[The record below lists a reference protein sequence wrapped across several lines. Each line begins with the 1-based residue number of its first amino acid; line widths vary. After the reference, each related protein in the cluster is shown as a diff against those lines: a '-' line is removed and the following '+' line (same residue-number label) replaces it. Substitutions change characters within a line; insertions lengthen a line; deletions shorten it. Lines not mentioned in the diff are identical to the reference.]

1 MEHDFLPDEWQQF
14 YADCVNCR
22 ACSLGELRQ
31 NAVVSRGALNA
42 PLFILGE
49 GPGEKE
55 DLQGRPFVGR
65 SGHLLD
71 TLLQAIDLPLDQ
83 VHIGNIVKCRPPG
96 NRVPTEAEATSCEP
110 LLTRQFDLV
119 KPKIVLLM
127 GATAYK
133 YFTGQSDP
141 ITKIRGMWQR
151 HRGMDVMPTFH
162 PAYVLRNN
170 RHRLPLYDD
179 LLAVKKRLE
188 STLLE
193 EKNHEQ
199 V

>member
-1 MEHDFLPDEWQQF
+1 MSHEQLPETWREF

-22 ACSLGELRQ
+22 ACGLGELRQ
-31 NAVVSRGALNA
+31 NAVVYRGALEA

-55 DLQGRPFVGR
+55 DVQGKPFVGR
-65 SGHLLD
+65 SGNLLD
-71 TLLQAIDLPLDQ
+71 LLLKAVGMPEDE

-96 NRVPTEAEATSCEP
+96 NRVPTEAEAIACEP
-110 LLTRQFDLV
+110 LLTRQFTLV
-119 KPKIVLLM
+119 SPRVVLLM

-133 YFTGQSDP
+133 YFTGGTEG
-141 ITKIRGMWQR
+141 ITKIRGVWQQ

-170 RHRLPLYDD
+170 RQRLALYED
-179 LLAVKKRLE
+179 LMAVKAKLD
-188 STLLE
+188 
-193 EKNHEQ
+193 Q
-199 V
+199 IGA